1 MAKKEEYVEYRIKV
15 DGKIVEDWEGKL
27 PIKIFNNMC
36 INIRK
41 DKPEAQIDVYRVVD
55 GVEEDTKIMRFSQM
69 NDAVILPDNGR
80 YHEVDDSGY
89 YELAHRG
96 SEPICVTIDDMKDN

>member
-1 MAKKEEYVEYRIKV
+1 MTKKEEYVEYRIKV
-15 DGKIVEDWEGKL
+15 DGEIVEDWEGKL
-27 PIKIFNNMC
+27 PIKIFSNMC

-69 NDAVILPDNGR
+69 NDAVIITDNGR
-80 YHEVDDSGY
+80 YRRVDNHQGTCD
-89 YELAHRG
+89 
-96 SEPICVTIDDMKDN
+96 V